1 MSVPQPRTPDAPRT
15 TPDGERRRVAALLR
29 ADRRARLAAR
39 DIAMGLKPDMGAD
52 GPAARARGVETTR
65 MELAPRTRPQAV
77 RLTRDTCMLDRLF
90 YRANAALTA
99 NQHAAGLRF
108 RAIWRRAMRGGR
120 LVQRYTPHTGA
131 GGGGTM
137 EDTEASVHARR
148 VMERALSLLTPARAR
163 VVCDVCG
170 MDEAPGTRIRTLH
183 MALDI
188 LHERW

>member
-1 MSVPQPRTPDAPRT
+1 MSVPHPRTPDVAPM
-15 TPDGERRRVAALLR
+15 GEHRRVAAILR

-52 GPAARARGVETTR
+52 GPAARARMVVEDR
-65 MELAPRTRPQAV
+65 VELAPRTPQHTV
-77 RLTRDTCMLDRLF
+77 RLVWDTCMLDRLF
-90 YRANAALTA
+90 HRANAALTPD
-99 NQHAAGLRF
+99 QHAAGLRF
-108 RAIWRRAMRGGR
+108 RANWLRAARGWR
-120 LVQRYTPHTGA
+120 LVQRYMPHTGT

-148 VMERALSLLTPARAR
+148 AINRALSLLTPARAR
-163 VVCDVCG
+163 VVCAVCG

-183 MALDI
+183 TALDI